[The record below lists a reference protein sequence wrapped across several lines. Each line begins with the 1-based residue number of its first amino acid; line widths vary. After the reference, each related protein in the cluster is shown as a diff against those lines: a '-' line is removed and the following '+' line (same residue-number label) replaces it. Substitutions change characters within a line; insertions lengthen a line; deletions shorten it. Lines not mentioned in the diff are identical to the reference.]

1 MKGILD
7 RIEDGRQAV
16 ILIEEEQREIVFPA
30 DRLPPG
36 SKVNSW
42 FDIVLEDEEITSIS
56 LDAETAAAKERQVQG
71 LLQRLRGRR
80 SRSRFKRK

>member
-7 RIEDGRQAV
+7 RIENGRQAV
-16 ILIEEEQREIVFPA
+16 ILIEEEQREIIFPA

-42 FDIVLEDEEITSIS
+42 FDIVVENEEITSIS
-56 LDAETAAAKERQVQG
+56 LDVETAAAKERQVQS
-71 LLQRLRGRR
+71 LLKRLRSRR
-80 SRSRFKRK
+80 SGSRFKRR